1 MTNGQDGARRIRVVV
16 VDDSVLIRALLRAI
30 INEAPD
36 MECVGVAADA
46 ASARTLIRE
55 SNPDLITLDVEM
67 PGMDGLDFLDKIMRL
82 RPMPVVMMS
91 SLTERG
97 SEVALRALELGAVDV
112 IAKPKGSISEGL
124 GASTGLIHDTLR
136 AAAGARLSPYAG
148 SGTQFKHAPHHTA
161 ALPAVPAQAHG
172 ARQAVVRPPS
182 PAGMPRIIAIGA
194 STGGT
199 EAIKDVL
206 IRLPT
211 NLPGIVIT
219 QHMPERFTRSFAERL
234 DKLAA
239 ITVREAAHGDV
250 VQPGHAYVAP
260 GHSHLSVSYSAGQ
273 FRCELGGGA
282 PVNRHRPSV
291 DVLFDSVARLAGG
304 RAVGVL
310 LTGMGRDGA
319 AGLLHMRE
327 AGAHTIAQSESTCVV
342 YGMPREAVALGGASE
357 VVDLPDIAG
366 RIVANSRGG

>member
-55 SNPDLITLDVEM
+55 SNPDVITLDVEM

-112 IAKPKGSISEGL
+112 IAKPKGSVSEGL
-124 GASTGLIHDTLR
+124 GAATGLIHDTLR
-136 AAAGARLSPYAG
+136 AAAGARVSARSAPAAQARPAAHATSSSASQSSPQPG
-148 SGTQFKHAPHHTA
+148 R
-161 ALPAVPAQAHG
+161 PAVT
-172 ARQAVVRPPS
+172 RTVN
-182 PAGMPRIIAIGA
+182 AGNVPRIIAIGA

-206 IRLPT
+206 TRLPT

-234 DKLAA
+234 DKLSA
-239 ITVREAAHGDV
+239 ITVHEAAHGDV
-250 VQPGHAYVAP
+250 VQAGHAYVAP
-260 GHSHLSVSYSAGQ
+260 GHSHLAVSSSGGV
-273 FRCELGGGA
+273 FRCELSA
-282 PVNRHRPSV
+282 SPPVNRHRPSV
-291 DVLFDSVARLAGG
+291 DVLFDSVARLAGA

-319 AGLLHMRE
+319 AGLLHMHE
-327 AGAHTIAQSESTCVV
+327 AGAHTIAQSEATCVV
-342 YGMPREAVALGGASE
+342 YGMPREAVALGGATE
-357 VVDLPDIAG
+357 ITDLHDIAG
-366 RIVANSRGG
+366 RIVANCRG

>member
-1 MTNGQDGARRIRVVV
+1 MTNVQAGARRIRVVV

-46 ASARTLIRE
+46 VSARTLIRE
-55 SNPDLITLDVEM
+55 SNPDVVTLDVEM
-67 PGMDGLDFLDKIMRL
+67 PGMDGLDFLDKIIRL

-124 GASTGLIHDTLR
+124 GASTSLIHDTLR
-136 AAAGARLSPYAG
+136 AAAGARVAG
-148 SGTQFKHAPHHTA
+148 RGTPARVSGA
-161 ALPAVPAQAHG
+161 AQTHPPVRAGAARPTVPAHG
-172 ARQAVVRPPS
+172 
-182 PAGMPRIIAIGA
+182 PRIIAIGA

-199 EAIKDVL
+199 EAIKEVL
-206 IRLPT
+206 TALPT

-239 ITVREAAHGDV
+239 ISVREAAHGDI

-260 GHSHLSVSYSAGQ
+260 GHSHLSVALSAGQ
-273 FRCELGGGA
+273 LRCELDTSP

-291 DVLFDSVARLAGG
+291 DVLFDSVARVAGG

-327 AGAHTIAQSESTCVV
+327 AGGHTIAQSEASCVV
-342 YGMPREAVALGGASE
+342 YGMPREAVALGGATE
-357 VVDLPDIAG
+357 VADLHEIAG
-366 RIVANSRGG
+366 RIVTSSRG